1 MGGED
6 PRLKFNAV
14 VAPHLS
20 DALALARWLSGNQAD
35 AEDIAQEACLRAYRG
50 LDSYRGG
57 NARAWLLTIVRRT
70 AYSWFTEN
78 RKAELVAVDD
88 LKFSDRLVVEQGGSV
103 VGFRQVT
110 PEAELIAKVDA
121 ARLETAIATLPIE
134 FREIF
139 VLREI
144 HGLGYREIAEV
155 TETAMGTVM
164 SRLARARQRLVEA
177 IQDG

>member
-50 LDSYRGG
+50 LETYRGE

-78 RKAELVAVDD
+78 RKPELVAVDD
-88 LKFSDRLVVEQGGSV
+88 LKFSDRLVFIDPDVALQAFDVCFCGSRHS
-103 VGFRQVT
+103 VGQ
-110 PEAELIAKVDA
+110 L
-121 ARLETAIATLPIE
+121 
-134 FREIF
+134 
-139 VLREI
+139 
-144 HGLGYREIAEV
+144 
-155 TETAMGTVM
+155 
-164 SRLARARQRLVEA
+164 RLATAWWSF
-177 IQDG
+177 D

>member
-6 PRLKFNAV
+6 PGLKFNAV

-70 AYSWFTEN
+70 AYL
-78 RKAELVAVDD
+78 A
-88 LKFSDRLVVEQGGSV
+88 
-103 VGFRQVT
+103 
-110 PEAELIAKVDA
+110 
-121 ARLETAIATLPIE
+121 LPVKK
-134 FREIF
+134 RP
-139 VLREI
+139 
-144 HGLGYREIAEV
+144 GWA
-155 TETAMGTVM
+155 
-164 SRLARARQRLVEA
+164 
-177 IQDG
+177 